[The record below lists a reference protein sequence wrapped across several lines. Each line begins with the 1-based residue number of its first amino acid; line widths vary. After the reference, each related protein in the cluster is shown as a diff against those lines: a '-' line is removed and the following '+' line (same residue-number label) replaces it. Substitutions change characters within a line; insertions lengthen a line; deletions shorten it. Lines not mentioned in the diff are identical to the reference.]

1 MATITAQQVQDAQK
15 QQVQGVIDALRV
27 VHAQVEAMRDSTL
40 GDFQLWLGGL
50 PQQVQQA
57 GGQSY
62 YYAQQLG
69 EVFGIDVPPI
79 APEA

>member
-1 MATITAQQVQDAQK
+1 MANTITAQQVQDAQR

-27 VHAQVEAMRDSTL
+27 VHAQVEAMKGSAL

-50 PQQVQQA
+50 PQDIQSA

-62 YYAQQLG
+62 YTAQQLG
-69 EVFGIDVPPI
+69 QNFGIEIPP
-79 APEA
+79 AEAG